1 MMRVDAGE
9 DAGDYGALDFTRYT
23 GGQETLLPTRVSTS
37 PLPVL
42 DRSRPDDSCDS
53 HIESEGLSLPSGLCG
68 DGEEASN
75 ADVVAPIM
83 DSSHRPPTSAL
94 RLTST
99 MGKIPP
105 ARELHAM
112 APSEKMA
119 YADMLY
125 EEAAW
130 ARIEDPQEQSASSPV
145 TPQNS
150 AASPPHGQRQ
160 IVLERR
166 GSVERLPPSKSEVS
180 LPAEPLISA
189 SPPSHP
195 PPPSV
200 SPPPPPPQ
208 LRRSSVSQPFPSWNR
223 SILTEIYLSHACSC
237 QEVLRAETAGQVSA
251 LEWAR
256 AHEML
261 RLWDFVGCGAR
272 PPSVEVLTGV
282 WSMRPNS
289 ACTHLLQATR
299 PLHTG

>member
-83 DSSHRPPTSAL
+83 GSSHRPPTSAL

-105 ARELHAM
+105 ARELRAM

-130 ARIEDPQEQSASSPV
+130 ARIEDPQE
-145 TPQNS
+145 
-150 AASPPHGQRQ
+150 
-160 IVLERR
+160 
-166 GSVERLPPSKSEVS
+166 
-180 LPAEPLISA
+180 
-189 SPPSHP
+189 
-195 PPPSV
+195 
-200 SPPPPPPQ
+200 PPQ
-208 LRRSSVSQPFPSWNR
+208 LRPSSVSRPFPSWNR

-237 QEVLRAETAGQVSA
+237 QEVLRAETAGQASA

-282 WSMRPNS
+282 WSMSTPHARTSSKRPVHFTP
-289 ACTHLLQATR
+289 AD
-299 PLHTG
+299 